1 MSSPEAEPI
10 EKLMLKL
17 TTKVHFYSSA
27 RAKADSEQ
35 KAGSLYSSPPH
46 IANPLAAAGFFIV
59 KLVL

>member
-27 RAKADSEQ
+27 RQ
-35 KAGSLYSSPPH
+35 KL
-46 IANPLAAAGFFIV
+46 IANKKPGLYIHHPAI
-59 KLVL
+59 LPTP